1 MGASTDG
8 TACNAVTHNP
18 LAIASSSVLN
28 YPMSRAPQDR
38 PDIQVFAE
46 IAAIDQLATTRIERA
61 LPAGLT
67 KAQFMVLD
75 RLARRGGGETPAEL
89 ARAFQLTK
97 GALTNSLS
105 RLAAA
110 GLIAVTADG
119 DDGRK
124 KRATV
129 TEAGA
134 GTHRQALISLRPIT
148 DDARK
153 AFPESEFAG
162 ALPFLQSLRGWL
174 EQNR

>member
-1 MGASTDG
+1 
-8 TACNAVTHNP
+8 
-18 LAIASSSVLN
+18 
-28 YPMSRAPQDR
+28 MSRAPQDR

-46 IAAIDQLATTRIERA
+46 IAAIDQLSTTRIERA

-67 KAQFMVLD
+67 KAQFMLLD

-97 GALTNSLS
+97 GALTNTLA

-110 GLIAVTADG
+110 GFITVTADK
-119 DDGRK
+119 DDARK

-129 TEAGA
+129 TEVGA
-134 GTHRQALISLRPIT
+134 AAHREALMALRPIT
-148 DDARK
+148 ESARR
-153 AFPESEFAG
+153 AFPESEFSA
-162 ALPFLQSLRGWL
+162 ALPFLQILRSWL

>member
-1 MGASTDG
+1 
-8 TACNAVTHNP
+8 
-18 LAIASSSVLN
+18 
-28 YPMSRAPQDR
+28 MSRSPQDR

-46 IAAIDQLATTRIERA
+46 IAAIDQLSTTRIERA

-105 RLAAA
+105 RLSAA
-110 GLIAVTADG
+110 GFIAVAD
-119 DDGRK
+119 DKADGRK
-124 KRATV
+124 KRATM
-129 TEAGA
+129 TGAGA
-134 GTHRQALISLRPIT
+134 VAHREALMALRPIT
-148 DDARK
+148 EDARK
-153 AFPESEFAG
+153 AFPQSDFAD
-162 ALPFLQSLRGWL
+162 ALPFLQALRAWL

>member
-1 MGASTDG
+1 
-8 TACNAVTHNP
+8 
-18 LAIASSSVLN
+18 
-28 YPMSRAPQDR
+28 MSRGPQDR
-38 PDIQVFAE
+38 SDIQVFAE
-46 IAAIDQLATTRIERA
+46 IAAIDQLAATRIERA

-75 RLARRGGGETPAEL
+75 RLARGGGGETPAEL

-105 RLAAA
+105 RLVAA
-110 GLIAVTADG
+110 GLIAVVGDK

-134 GTHRQALISLRPIT
+134 AAHREALVALRPIT
-148 DDARK
+148 ESARH
-153 AFPESEFAG
+153 AFPADEFDR
-162 ALPFLQSLRGWL
+162 ALPFLQELRIWL

>member
-1 MGASTDG
+1 
-8 TACNAVTHNP
+8 
-18 LAIASSSVLN
+18 
-28 YPMSRAPQDR
+28 MSRAPQDR

-46 IAAIDQLATTRIERA
+46 IAAIDQLATIRIERA

-67 KAQFMVLD
+67 KAQFTVLD

-97 GALTNSLS
+97 GALTNSLA
-105 RLAAA
+105 RLEKA
-110 GLIAVTADG
+110 GLITVVDDKA
-119 DDGRK
+119 DGRK

-134 GTHRQALISLRPIT
+134 AAHREALVALRPIT
-148 DDARK
+148 ESART
-153 AFPESEFAG
+153 AFPESGFG
-162 ALPFLQSLRGWL
+162 DVLPFLQTLRVWL

>member
-1 MGASTDG
+1 MT
-8 TACNAVTHNP
+8 
-18 LAIASSSVLN
+18 
-28 YPMSRAPQDR
+28 RAPQDR

-46 IAAIDQLATTRIERA
+46 IAAIDQLSTTRIERA

-97 GALTNSLS
+97 GALTNSLA

-110 GLIAVTADG
+110 GLITVTGDKADA
-119 DDGRK
+119 RK

-134 GTHRQALISLRPIT
+134 AAHRHALLALRPVT
-148 DDARK
+148 EEARQ
-153 AFPESEFAG
+153 AFPEVEFAA

-174 EQNR
+174 ERPMAKPER

>member
-1 MGASTDG
+1 
-8 TACNAVTHNP
+8 
-18 LAIASSSVLN
+18 
-28 YPMSRAPQDR
+28 MSRSPQDR

-46 IAAIDQLATTRIERA
+46 IAAIDQLSTTRIERA
-61 LPAGLT
+61 LPTSLT
-67 KAQFMVLD
+67 KAQFMLLD

-97 GALTNSLS
+97 GALTNTLT

-110 GLIAVTADG
+110 GFIVVTG
-119 DDGRK
+119 DKDDARK

-134 GTHRQALISLRPIT
+134 VAHREALVALRPIT
-148 DDARK
+148 EGARK
-153 AFPESEFAG
+153 AFPESEFA
-162 ALPFLQSLRGWL
+162 AVLPFLQGLRGWL

>member
-1 MGASTDG
+1 
-8 TACNAVTHNP
+8 
-18 LAIASSSVLN
+18 
-28 YPMSRAPQDR
+28 MSRAPQDR

-67 KAQFMVLD
+67 KAQFTLLD
-75 RLARRGGGETPAEL
+75 RLARGGGGETPAEL

-97 GALTNSLS
+97 GALTNTLG
-105 RLAAA
+105 RLEAA
-110 GLIAVTADG
+110 GFITVALDK

-134 GTHRQALISLRPIT
+134 TAHREALIALRPIT
-148 DDARK
+148 EEARK
-153 AFPESEFAG
+153 AFAEADFAN
-162 ALPFLQSLRGWL
+162 ALPFLQALRGWL
-174 EQNR
+174 ESNH

>member
-1 MGASTDG
+1 MT
-8 TACNAVTHNP
+8 
-18 LAIASSSVLN
+18 
-28 YPMSRAPQDR
+28 RAPQDR

-97 GALTNSLS
+97 GALTNSLA
-105 RLAAA
+105 RLSAA
-110 GLIAVTADG
+110 GLIVVAPDKV
-119 DDGRK
+119 DGRK
-124 KRATV
+124 KRAIV

-134 GTHRQALISLRPIT
+134 AAHRAALVALRPIT
-148 DDARK
+148 EGARS
-153 AFPESEFAG
+153 AFPESDFAS

>member
-1 MGASTDG
+1 
-8 TACNAVTHNP
+8 
-18 LAIASSSVLN
+18 
-28 YPMSRAPQDR
+28 MSRTPQDR

-110 GLIAVTADG
+110 GLITVAGDK

-129 TEAGA
+129 TDAGA
-134 GTHRQALISLRPIT
+134 AAHREALTALRPIT
-148 DDARK
+148 ESARG
-153 AFPESEFAG
+153 AFPETQFAEV
-162 ALPFLQSLRGWL
+162 LPFLKVLRAWL

>member
-1 MGASTDG
+1 
-8 TACNAVTHNP
+8 
-18 LAIASSSVLN
+18 
-28 YPMSRAPQDR
+28 MSRAPQDR

-67 KAQFMVLD
+67 KAQFTVLD

-97 GALTNSLS
+97 GALTNSLA
-105 RLAAA
+105 RLAGA
-110 GLIAVTADG
+110 GLIVVVG
-119 DDGRK
+119 DKEDGRK

-134 GTHRQALISLRPIT
+134 AAHREALAALRPIT
-148 DDARK
+148 ESTRQ
-153 AFPESEFAG
+153 AFPENEFAE

-174 EQNR
+174 EQNK

>member
-1 MGASTDG
+1 
-8 TACNAVTHNP
+8 
-18 LAIASSSVLN
+18 
-28 YPMSRAPQDR
+28 MSRAPQDR

-110 GLIAVTADG
+110 GLISVAGDK

-129 TEAGA
+129 TEAGVA
-134 GTHRQALISLRPIT
+134 AHREALIALRPIT
-148 DDARK
+148 ESARQ
-153 AFPESEFAG
+153 AFPEREFAQ
-162 ALPFLQSLRGWL
+162 ALSFLQAIKGWL

>member
-1 MGASTDG
+1 
-8 TACNAVTHNP
+8 
-18 LAIASSSVLN
+18 
-28 YPMSRAPQDR
+28 MSRAPQDR

-97 GALTNSLS
+97 GALTNSLT

-110 GLIAVTADG
+110 GLIVVVG
-119 DDGRK
+119 DKDDARK

-129 TEAGA
+129 TDAGA
-134 GTHRQALISLRPIT
+134 RRI
-148 DDARK
+148 ARRSPRSGRLPRARGK
-153 AFPESEFAG
+153 RFPTTSSRTPCRSYG
-162 ALPFLQSLRGWL
+162 P
-174 EQNR
+174 

>member
-1 MGASTDG
+1 
-8 TACNAVTHNP
+8 
-18 LAIASSSVLN
+18 
-28 YPMSRAPQDR
+28 MSRPPQDR
-38 PDIQVFAE
+38 SDIQVFAE
-46 IAAIDQLATTRIERA
+46 IAAIDQLAATRIERA

-75 RLARRGGGETPAEL
+75 RLARGGGGETPAEL

-105 RLAAA
+105 RLVAA
-110 GLIAVTADG
+110 GLITVVGDK

-134 GTHRQALISLRPIT
+134 VAHREALAALRPIT
-148 DDARK
+148 EDARN
-153 AFPESEFAG
+153 AFPENEFAE
-162 ALPFLQSLRGWL
+162 ALPFLQALRAWL
-174 EQNR
+174 KQSR

>member
-1 MGASTDG
+1 MT
-8 TACNAVTHNP
+8 
-18 LAIASSSVLN
+18 
-28 YPMSRAPQDR
+28 RAPQDR

-46 IAAIDQLATTRIERA
+46 IAAIDQLSTTRIERA

-67 KAQFMVLD
+67 KAQFMLLD

-97 GALTNSLS
+97 GALTNTLS
-105 RLAAA
+105 RLSSA
-110 GLIAVTADG
+110 GLITVTADK
-119 DDGRK
+119 DDARK

-134 GTHRQALISLRPIT
+134 VAHREALMALRPIT
-148 DDARK
+148 ESARR
-153 AFPESEFAG
+153 AFPESEFA
-162 ALPFLQSLRGWL
+162 AILPFLQSLRSWL

>member
-1 MGASTDG
+1 
-8 TACNAVTHNP
+8 
-18 LAIASSSVLN
+18 
-28 YPMSRAPQDR
+28 MSRTPQDR

-67 KAQFMVLD
+67 KAQFTVLD

-97 GALTNSLS
+97 GALTNSLA

-110 GLIAVTADG
+110 GLIAVAGDK

-129 TEAGA
+129 TDAGA
-134 GTHRQALISLRPIT
+134 AAHREALTALRPIT
-148 DDARK
+148 ESARE
-153 AFPESEFAG
+153 AFPERDFGG
-162 ALPFLQSLRGWL
+162 ALPFLHALRSWL
-174 EQNR
+174 EQN